1 MTHDWHDWTYMD
13 AGDDRL
19 HVNQLA
25 EGVSVNVPTRTV
37 YIRSRDVPA
46 VAQALY
52 RAAELEWPGERTGDG
67 DKLDELSRMVR
78 SLTGRV
84 DALEEM
90 EHRLKGLEK

>member
-1 MTHDWHDWTYMD
+1 MTHDWTYTGSD
-13 AGDDRL
+13 GDRL

-25 EGVSVNVPTRTV
+25 EGVGVIVPTRTV
-37 YIRSRDVPA
+37 YIRPQDVPA

-52 RAAELEWPGERTGDG
+52 RAAELEWPGGRTGDG

-84 DALEEM
+84 DALEET